1 MRTFFHPKREDISLP
16 AILYA
21 LSDPLRLKIVAEL
34 ASVDEAISA
43 SDFSTGKGIAKS
55 TLSHHF
61 KVLRESGVTHTV
73 PQGTRFFI
81 SLRREDLQAR
91 FPGLL
96 DAILHAYHTTMATEE

>member
-1 MRTFFHPKREDISLP
+1 MFFHPRREDISLP

-21 LSDPLRLKIVAEL
+21 LSDPLRLNLVAEL
-34 ASVDEAISA
+34 AGGDEAISA
-43 SDFSTGKGIAKS
+43 SEFSAGKGIARS

-61 KVLRESGVTHTV
+61 KVLRESGVTHTMS
-73 PQGTRFFI
+73 QGTRFFI

-96 DAILHAYHTTMATEE
+96 DAVVLAYRTTMAVEA